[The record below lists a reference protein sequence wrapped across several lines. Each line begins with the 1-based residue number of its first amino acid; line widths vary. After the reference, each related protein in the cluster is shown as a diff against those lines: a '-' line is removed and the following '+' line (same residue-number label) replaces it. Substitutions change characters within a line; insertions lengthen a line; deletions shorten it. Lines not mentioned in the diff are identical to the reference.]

1 MYTTTLGT
9 AGTLAAERDNSA
21 DSTIQPWRQLHWL
34 DTGIIKII
42 VFGIMIHVG
51 FEQSKQWGD
60 IYSKNSLPAR
70 FLPQFVDTT
79 YEIKMTRFEQYII
92 KLLHY

>member
-1 MYTTTLGT
+1 MYITTLRT
-9 AGTLAAERDNSA
+9 AGTLTAGTLTAERDNYA

-51 FEQSKQWGD
+51 FE
-60 IYSKNSLPAR
+60 
-70 FLPQFVDTT
+70 
-79 YEIKMTRFEQYII
+79 
-92 KLLHY
+92 